1 MCSSDLTR
9 HGLFVKKMSLAS
21 LAIGGFTMGA
31 ADGGVA
37 KMDVSLDDII
47 KQGNKDAKAKKK
59 AAAAEK
65 KKATPKGKKGGPSKG
80 AKRVG
85 KKVTVAVIKR
95 KSTAGPTG
103 KFNIRGAPKVPL
115 GDLRGTLKM
124 TISNR
129 GTPGKG
135 APGKPRGAAR
145 VTGRGKV
152 QGGAAGRRGASSARQ
167 GGARGMDVD
176 LRRGIKHTPKA
187 KGGVAKK
194 GGGKKGGSMFPPG
207 ASVTGKVTVIAKGGA
222 KGRGRR

>member
-1 MCSSDLTR
+1 MLA
-9 HGLFVKKMSLAS
+9 KKRGMSAAAQKTAS
-21 LAIGGFTMGA
+21 
-31 ADGGVA
+31 
-37 KMDVSLDDII
+37 
-47 KQGNKDAKAKKK
+47 AKAKK
-59 AAAAEK
+59 AQLAS
-65 KKATPKGKKGGPSKG
+65 PKGKKGGPSKG

-129 GTPGKG
+129 GTSGKG

>member
-1 MCSSDLTR
+1 MLA
-9 HGLFVKKMSLAS
+9 KKRGMSAAAQKTAS
-21 LAIGGFTMGA
+21 
-31 ADGGVA
+31 
-37 KMDVSLDDII
+37 
-47 KQGNKDAKAKKK
+47 AKAKK
-59 AAAAEK
+59 AQLAS
-65 KKATPKGKKGGPSKG
+65 PKGKKGGPTKG

>member
-1 MCSSDLTR
+1 MLA
-9 HGLFVKKMSLAS
+9 KKRGMSAAAQKTAS
-21 LAIGGFTMGA
+21 
-31 ADGGVA
+31 
-37 KMDVSLDDII
+37 
-47 KQGNKDAKAKKK
+47 AKAKK
-59 AAAAEK
+59 AQLAS
-65 KKATPKGKKGGPSKG
+65 PKGKKGGPS
-80 AKRVG
+80 

-152 QGGAAGRRGASSARQ
+152 QGGAAGRRGVSSARQ